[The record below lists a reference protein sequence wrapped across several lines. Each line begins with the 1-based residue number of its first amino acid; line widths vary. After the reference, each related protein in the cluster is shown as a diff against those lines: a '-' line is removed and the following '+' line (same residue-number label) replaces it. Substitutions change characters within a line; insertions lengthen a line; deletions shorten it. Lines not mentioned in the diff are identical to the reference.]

1 MRSNYLEIKLV
12 RAVWRYREKKI
23 NYPQALTSA
32 IQLQNRSYHVE
43 ERTRAAARAMRA
55 NLIVKIKK
63 IYVNL

>member
-1 MRSNYLEIKLV
+1 M
-12 RAVWRYREKKI
+12 EKKI

-63 IYVNL
+63 YICKFVKFSLTNISTT